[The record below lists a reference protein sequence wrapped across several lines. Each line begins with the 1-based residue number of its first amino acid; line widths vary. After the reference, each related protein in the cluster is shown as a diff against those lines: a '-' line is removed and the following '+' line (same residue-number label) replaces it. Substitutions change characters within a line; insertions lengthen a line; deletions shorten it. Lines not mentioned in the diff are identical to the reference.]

1 MADLASSDVTITL
14 DPRDR
19 YTLGKL
25 KMSEGSLDFGDG
37 ALTYPN
43 GGVPMPAIG
52 NFGLNK
58 EVSMFNIVDASGD
71 GIIYRYDQANRKIKM
86 FVKAPPVVYEEVVT
100 VTSDVGY
107 LKYPAAHIEYVT
119 DDTDDYRVI
128 PGGLTPTAKFVA
140 VDMGFNLTTG
150 VLTRGQRTKLTF
162 LTADTVTSCKVSYI
176 TQAWKEVADG
186 MVQACM
192 TSGVLTYG
200 HADMTF
206 TAGTPD
212 IVKLG
217 EDFVALQSVCWN
229 NGGTLTPMSAL
240 KDDATEGAGA
250 TECVVDFQKTTT
262 FGEIG
267 FNETDAVDTTADV
280 VYFNY
285 IRDPGAGYFIHDRF
299 DITEVTDL

>member
-1 MADLASSDVTITL
+1 MANLAASDVTITL
-14 DPRDR
+14 DPRNR

-25 KMSEGSLDFGDG
+25 KMSQGSLAFGDG

-43 GGVPMPAIG
+43 GGIPMPAVG
-52 NFGLNK
+52 GFGMNK
-58 EVSMFNIVDASGD
+58 EVSMFDIVDASGD
-71 GIIYRYDQANRKIKM
+71 GLIYRYDQANRKIKM
-86 FVKAPPVVYEEVVT
+86 FVKAPPIVYEEVVT

-107 LKYPAAHIEYVT
+107 LKYPAAHIEYVS
-119 DDTDDYRVI
+119 DGSDDYRVI

-140 VDMGFNLTTG
+140 VDMGFSLTTG

-162 LTADTVTSCKVSYI
+162 LAADTVTSCTVSYI
-176 TQAWKEVADG
+176 TQAWKEIADG

-192 TSGVLTYG
+192 TSGARTYG

-212 IVKLG
+212 IVKIG
-217 EDFVALQSVCWN
+217 EDFLALQSVCWN
-229 NGGTLTPMSAL
+229 DGGTLTPMSAL

-267 FNETDAVDTTADV
+267 FNETDAVDTADDV

-299 DITEVTDL
+299 DITEIADA